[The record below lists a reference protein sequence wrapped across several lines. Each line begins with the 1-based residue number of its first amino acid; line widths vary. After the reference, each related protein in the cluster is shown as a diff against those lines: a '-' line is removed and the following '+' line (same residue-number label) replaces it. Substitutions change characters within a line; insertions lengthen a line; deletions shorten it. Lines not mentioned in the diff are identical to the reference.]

1 MAIEHFML
9 NFQHTIRKIKVDL
22 ICGREAS
29 ETEFTEYLDNFDKNN
44 IKDIKGLDELFIA
57 DIII

>member
-1 MAIEHFML
+1 ML

-44 IKDIKGLDELFIA
+44 IKEVLLFPAMKPIR
-57 DIII
+57 DN